1 MHPVKKWFG
10 ICCFTGGITFAVAA
24 NFAINEFLPKF
35 AATAQARPT
44 PTTKAVAPA
53 ASFRPDN
60 GPLIV
65 AAAGTAK
72 TPSNVIRIA
81 DAKTGERQFKKC
93 KACHTI
99 EKGGKNK
106 VGPNLWGVA
115 GRDIAS
121 VNGFKYSKALKAK
134 DGAWTLEFLDV
145 YLKSPRK
152 AVKGTRMSFAGI
164 KKDAERAALIAFLQT
179 QSDESSMRAKEL
191 PTRPTDTKP
200 TNTTVRTKPAPASI
214 DTEKV
219 AKLTKLRERG
229 RKYVM
234 KDLKLPGGL
243 GMDETEAYCSAC
255 HSMRLVV
262 QQGQT
267 RDGWDELLEYMVE
280 EHAMEPLPADDRK
293 LVLDYLSKNY
303 DAKRRKAKRRP

>member
-10 ICCFTGGITFAVAA
+10 ICCFMGGITFAVAA
-24 NFAINEFLPKF
+24 NLAINEFLPKF
-35 AATAQARPT
+35 SATAQARPT
-44 PTTKAVAPA
+44 PTIKVGAPA
-53 ASFRPDN
+53 VSIRTDN
-60 GPLIV
+60 GPLIG
-65 AAAGTAK
+65 AAAGTGK
-72 TPSNVIRIA
+72 TSSKVTRIT
-81 DAKTGERQFKKC
+81 DTKTGERQFKKC

-134 DGAWTLEFLDV
+134 DGAWTPEFLDA

-152 AVKGTRMSFAGI
+152 AVKGTKMSFAGI
-164 KKDAERAALIAFLQT
+164 KKDADRAGLIAFLQM
-179 QSDESSMRAKEL
+179 QSGEAPMDAKEVPAT
-191 PTRPTDTKP
+191 PTSTKP
-200 TNTTVRTKPAPASI
+200 ANTTVGKKPAPASI
-214 DTEKV
+214 DAEK
-219 AKLTKLRERG
+219 AARLAKLRERG

-234 KDLKLPGGL
+234 KDLNLPGGL

-280 EHAMEPLPADDRK
+280 EHAMEPLPAEDRK